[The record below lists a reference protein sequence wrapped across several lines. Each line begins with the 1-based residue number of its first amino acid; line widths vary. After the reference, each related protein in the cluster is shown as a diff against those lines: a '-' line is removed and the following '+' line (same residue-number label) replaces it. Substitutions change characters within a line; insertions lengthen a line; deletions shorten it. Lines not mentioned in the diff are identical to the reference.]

1 MPQATLLGA
10 GHDGQHAPLVHVE
23 PAAHI
28 VPVPH
33 VRQTVT
39 PSVAISEGIAMPH
52 GTVPAAGQLPQHTR
66 EVGVVVPGGFT
77 HASPVGH
84 MLPTPLHA
92 RHAGDGIAVP
102 HITLAGA
109 AQFGQH
115 TPVMPPVQL
124 MPEPQ
129 PIVP

>member
-52 GTVPAAGQLPQHTR
+52 GTPLMSRPVSEPAG
-66 EVGVVVPGGFT
+66 
-77 HASPVGH
+77 
-84 MLPTPLHA
+84 PL
-92 RHAGDGIAVP
+92 
-102 HITLAGA
+102 
-109 AQFGQH
+109 
-115 TPVMPPVQL
+115 
-124 MPEPQ
+124 
-129 PIVP
+129 